1 MLIMLCPA
9 TDSCSH
15 VGSKLGVDAHIMRE
29 VGHCYG
35 IVLTVSFCYLS
46 TMSLVRLTPQCMS
59 SRSIIVMNILN
70 SSLWKRFKYLAEDG
84 KKL

>member
-1 MLIMLCPA
+1 MR
-9 TDSCSH
+9 
-15 VGSKLGVDAHIMRE
+15 LGVDAHIMRE

-35 IVLTVSFCYLS
+35 SLILS
-46 TMSLVRLTPQCMS
+46 TASLVRPTPRCMS

-70 SSLWKRFKYLAEDG
+70 SSLWKRFKYLAEDC